1 MAGCALTVAA
11 FAIGTFRFP
20 EPLAA
25 LFLDASVPDAT
36 RALAHDVLKWTAPIF
51 VRDALQVLC
60 VQVLRAVRSTVV
72 PMLAS
77 LLAYWLVGLGGGAA
91 GAFVAGVGAPG
102 IWTGFC
108 IALVTA
114 ALVLGALLH
123 RRLPAAGS
131 GGRKHRPGTTDP

>member
-25 LFLDASVPDAT
+25 LVLDASVPDTT
-36 RALAHDVLKWTAPIF
+36 RTLAHDVLRWTAPIF
-51 VRDALQVLC
+51 VLDALQVLC
-60 VQVLRAVRSTVV
+60 VQVLRAVV